1 MMVVATTT
9 PAATIQRALLLP
21 LLLQHKGG
29 LSMNS
34 RVEHP
39 QVQQM
44 RLPFTNTP
52 STSPL
57 TAPQQTVPCMW

>member
-1 MMVVATTT
+1 MIVVATTTT

-34 RVEHP
+34 RVEHCH
-39 QVQQM
+39 
-44 RLPFTNTP
+44 NH
-52 STSPL
+52 SK
-57 TAPQQTVPCMW
+57 